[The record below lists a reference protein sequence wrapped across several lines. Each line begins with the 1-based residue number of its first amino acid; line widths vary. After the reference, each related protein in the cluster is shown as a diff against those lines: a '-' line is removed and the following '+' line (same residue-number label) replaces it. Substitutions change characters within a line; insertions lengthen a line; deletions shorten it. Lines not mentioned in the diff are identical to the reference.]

1 MPYVLEKMLAVRA
14 HRENKAMNRM
24 VHCRGELN
32 RALDLSQRRETELSE
47 FRSWRIDEERRL
59 FRNLQEKP
67 AAVQDVM
74 VFMDTTSALREDQ
87 AVKVRQVIEAREQA
101 KAAEEDLHKARK
113 DYAAA
118 YRKKV
123 KIEEHKAVWEE
134 DDRVRMEQDAEKE
147 TEEFVHTGKVAKL

>member
-1 MPYVLEKMLAVRA
+1 LPYALEKMLAVRV
-14 HRENKAMNRM
+14 HRENKAMNRV
-24 VHCRGELN
+24 VHCQEEVS
-32 RALDLSQRRETELSE
+32 RALDLSQRRETEFSE

-74 VFMDTTSALREDQ
+74 MFMDTTSALREDQ
-87 AVKVRQVIEAREQA
+87 AVKAQQVVEAREQV
-101 KAAEEDLHKARK
+101 KAAEADLLKARQ
-113 DYAAA
+113 DYVAA

-134 DDRVRMEQDAEKE
+134 EDRFRVEQDAEKE
-147 TEEFVHTGKVAKL
+147 MEEFVHTKVAKH